1 MLRFQFRHAP
11 TGALL
16 AVALLCS
23 GARAEL
29 LAQAVEAAAA
39 GPPAGTLP
47 ANAMRVP
54 FFVGEKLT
62 YDVKFGAIKV
72 GTGTMEVLDLA
83 DVRGKTSWHTILRVS
98 GSIPFYKVRDRYE
111 SWFDVVS
118 LTSRRYFQDIEEG
131 GYKPKRHYELFPER
145 GMYRLKDEPEQPTV
159 SDPLDEGSF
168 LYFIRTIPLDVGQ
181 TYSFSRYF
189 KPEGN
194 PVSITVSRRE
204 TITTPAGKFDCVV
217 IKPTFRSKGLFS
229 EDGQAEIWI
238 TDDAARV
245 MVQLKTK
252 LTIGSLNLFL
262 SSHNARVSP

>member
-1 MLRFQFRHAP
+1 MRTP
-11 TGALL
+11 IGALL
-16 AVALLCS
+16 AVALVS
-23 GARAEL
+23 SAPSAEL
-29 LAQAVEAAAA
+29 LAQAVEATTV
-39 GPPAGTLP
+39 GMSSVPLP

-62 YDVKFGAIKV
+62 YDVKFKAIKV

-83 DVRGKTSWHTILRVS
+83 DVRGKMSWHTVLRVS
-98 GSIPFYKVRDRYE
+98 GSIPFYRVRDSYE

-145 GMYRLKDEPEQPTV
+145 GMFQLKDEPEQPTV

-168 LYFIRTIPLDVGQ
+168 LYFIRTIPLDVGR
-181 TYSFSRYF
+181 TYSFARYF

-194 PVSITVSRRE
+194 PVTITVSRRE

-238 TDDAARV
+238 TNDAARV

-252 LTIGSLNLFL
+252 LSIGSLNLYL
-262 SSHNARVSP
+262 TSHNARVSP